1 MVRRLLRHDDPEL
14 PERLPGSPTISS
26 RVERHRHLGRVA
38 LHSSEPDRRR
48 AVARGAAR
56 ARDVTLCTHVS
67 HLRRRLTTIGAAGRA
82 RHTAARLRSVSSS
95 DALSLWRGPVL
106 EDLGAPEFAS
116 TEAARHDELRLV
128 ALDHGIDADLAL
140 GQHHAVIP
148 ELQRLVIEHPF
159 RERLHCRLILALYR
173 AGRQADALA
182 VSASVRRQLVDELG
196 VDPGAKLRDLE
207 TPILRHDPALL
218 LPDARPAEVGIVTPE
233 SPVPDA
239 LSEAM
244 QPGEPMAVFDT
255 FVRLLTGIAA
265 AAPVVLAFEDC
276 ERLDHASGRLLR
288 DLFGRLRAH
297 ASRASARFQR
307 R

>member
-1 MVRRLLRHDDPEL
+1 
-14 PERLPGSPTISS
+14 
-26 RVERHRHLGRVA
+26 
-38 LHSSEPDRRR
+38 
-48 AVARGAAR
+48 
-56 ARDVTLCTHVS
+56 
-67 HLRRRLTTIGAAGRA
+67 
-82 RHTAARLRSVSSS
+82 
-95 DALSLWRGPVL
+95 
-106 EDLGAPEFAS
+106 
-116 TEAARHDELRLV
+116 
-128 ALDHGIDADLAL
+128 
-140 GQHHAVIP
+140 VIP

>member
-1 MVRRLLRHDDPEL
+1 MHPCIAPAAPIDHHRRRRQRSSH
-14 PERLPGSPTISS
+14 GSPAT
-26 RVERHRHLGRVA
+26 V
-38 LHSSEPDRRR
+38 
-48 AVARGAAR
+48 
-56 ARDVTLCTHVS
+56 CF
-67 HLRRRLTTIGAAGRA
+67 
-82 RHTAARLRSVSSS
+82 SS

-128 ALDHGIDADLAL
+128 ALDNGIDADLAL

-159 RERLHCRLILALYR
+159 RERLHCRLILALYPR
-173 AGRQADALA
+173 GSAGGCARGQRVGA
-182 VSASVRRQLVDELG
+182 RQLVDELG

-239 LSEAM
+239 LSVAM

-255 FVRLLTGIAA
+255 FVRLLTGSPPPL
-265 AAPVVLAFEDC
+265 PVVLAF
-276 ERLDHASGRLLR
+276 
-288 DLFGRLRAH
+288 
-297 ASRASARFQR
+297 
-307 R
+307 

>member
-26 RVERHRHLGRVA
+26 RVERHRHLGRVG

-56 ARDVTLCTHVS
+56 ARDVTLCTPMSRTFAAPIDH
-67 HLRRRLTTIGAAGRA
+67 HRRAGRA

-106 EDLGAPEFAS
+106 EDLGPPEFAS

-148 ELQRLVIEHPF
+148 ELRLVIEHPF

-182 VSASVRRQLVDELG
+182 VSASVRR
-196 VDPGAKLRDLE
+196 
-207 TPILRHDPALL
+207 
-218 LPDARPAEVGIVTPE
+218 
-233 SPVPDA
+233 
-239 LSEAM
+239 
-244 QPGEPMAVFDT
+244 
-255 FVRLLTGIAA
+255 
-265 AAPVVLAFEDC
+265 
-276 ERLDHASGRLLR
+276 
-288 DLFGRLRAH
+288 
-297 ASRASARFQR
+297 
-307 R
+307 